1 MTPQRHDIYV
11 AMLTGGAPTPVG
23 ILSFAEGVSTGGK
36 KITGGCRFS
45 YFTGYSGPPLDP
57 AHLDYAKDG
66 QRVFPLPPELKA
78 SGVFR
83 VFSDSLPG
91 SWGRR
96 LLAKFDPAVEEM
108 NDLQLLAH
116 LSKSGRASGALFMY
130 AKSPKD
136 EDPLKMLAEVDAV
149 RVKSLLE
156 LGNMSVAMNEHEL
169 NASII
174 HGGAR
179 PKAAFHDVNGEVGRR
194 NSHYIVKFNQKIDAY
209 NCAAMEKATLELA
222 NQAGINT
229 VRSLVVS
236 VRAPD
241 GKVLD
246 HMFLT
251 ERYDRFTADDGN
263 EYRCHKISLLALTDA
278 AKVQSQDRGDYR
290 DALNAIRANSTSPK
304 EDAEMLFR
312 RMLFNIGV
320 NNTDDHLKNHE
331 MLVTQDAAGNRVCR
345 LAPAYDLLPI
355 SAPCAHTTK
364 IAGNENGV
372 LSKEF
377 VTKAAADLGIDPAA
391 AEKMRTEVVGA
402 LSKWEQ
408 TLERNHCNERDMD
421 YMRSALAVSGT
432 RALKSPFAMPGQVN
446 PVAAI
451 ASLTTPSA
459 APTASLKGGGLLGV
473 TAAGHA
479 PKRPAETTQAMS
491 VTVTRAPI
499 PDKDRPG
506 HPPSPARKGPS

>member
-1 MTPQRHDIYV
+1 MTPKRHDIYV
-11 AMLTGGAPTPVG
+11 AMLTGGQPTPVG
-23 ILSFAEGVSTGGK
+23 ILSFAEGTSPRGAKV
-36 KITGGCRFS
+36 TGGCRFT
-45 YFTGYSGPPLDP
+45 YFTGYNGPPLDP
-57 AHLDYAKDG
+57 AHLDYSKDG
-66 QRVFPLPPELKA
+66 QRVFPLPAELKA

-96 LLAKFDPAVEEM
+96 LLAKDNPAVEDM

-116 LSKSGRASGALFMY
+116 LSEGGRTAGALFMY

-136 EDPLKMLAEVDAV
+136 EDPLKRLAEVDSV

-156 LGNMSVAMNEHEL
+156 LGNMAVAMTEHEL

-194 NSHYIVKFNQKIDAY
+194 NSHYIVKFNQKLDAY
-209 NCAAMEKATLELA
+209 NSAAMERATLELA
-222 NQAGINT
+222 NQAGIKT

-241 GKVLD
+241 GKVID

-263 EYRCHKISLLALTDA
+263 EYRCHKVSLLALTDA
-278 AKVQSQDRGDYR
+278 TKVPSQDRGDYR
-290 DALNAIRANSTSPK
+290 DALNAIRANSTSPR
-304 EDAEMLFR
+304 EDCEMLFR

-331 MLVTQDAAGNRVCR
+331 MLVTQDTAGNRICR

-364 IAGNENGV
+364 IAGHENGV

-377 VTKAAADLGIDPAA
+377 VARAAFDLGIDPAA
-391 AEKMRTEVVGA
+391 AEQMRTDVVTA

-408 TLERNHCNERDMD
+408 TLGRNHCTERDMD
-421 YMRSALAVSGT
+421 YMRSALEVSGT
-432 RALKSPFAMPGQVN
+432 RALKSPFAIPNQVN
-446 PVAAI
+446 PVSAI
-451 ASLTTPSA
+451 AKLTTPAA
-459 APTASLKGGGLLGV
+459 APTTSLRGFGLLGV
-473 TAAGHA
+473 AVPGTGDGRSA
-479 PKRPAETTQAMS
+479 PTGEAMS
-491 VTVTRAPI
+491 VTVTRAPAD
-499 PDKDRPG
+499 PTKRPL
-506 HPPSPARKGPS
+506 PSPPARKGPS